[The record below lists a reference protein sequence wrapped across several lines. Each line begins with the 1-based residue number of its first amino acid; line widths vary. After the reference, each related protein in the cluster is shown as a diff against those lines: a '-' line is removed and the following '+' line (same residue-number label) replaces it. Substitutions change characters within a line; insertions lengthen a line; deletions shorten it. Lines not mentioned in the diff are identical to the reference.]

1 MGNVYT
7 VTTTSDVD
15 PSPGNDLTLSEAI
28 NDANANPGSTID
40 FSPSVFTAG
49 NDTYTLTGTLPEIT
63 ANVTIDGTTTDGQG
77 ITLDGGGKYQ
87 GLYVYSG
94 TAVIEN
100 LTLDDTPAIGQAGS
114 NGADGN
120 AVFTP
125 GGGGVFGAGGGGGG
139 GAGLGGGLLVG
150 SQASVTLS
158 NVAFAAE
165 SATGG
170 QGGAGGS
177 YDVTHDMGN
186 NRGGSGG
193 GFESGAGGQGAQT
206 KGVGGSAGGFGAGGG
221 GGAGS
226 AGTGG
231 AGGFG
236 GGGGGGGGLS
246 KPGENGAGV
255 GGAGGFGAGAGRG
268 IAGPFSLSGGGGGG
282 GLGAG
287 GDIFVEQG
295 GSLTIDAASLGA
307 ATVSG
312 GLLGSDGEGNTAGTG
327 GAYGSGLFIQGDQ
340 SVTFAP
346 AADQT
351 VTISGVIADQSGSG
365 GTGVNA
371 GTGSLIMDGA
381 GTLVLAADN
390 MPGSSS
396 DPDHGGFTGGITI
409 EAGTVDLTAAGAAGS
424 GPITFDPGT
433 LEFTPATAPT
443 NEIDGFGAG
452 DSIQIDDFR
461 ETSAP
466 TYANRIL
473 TLTGTDENGNPI
485 SPFTL
490 DIPGQALGN
499 FQVNVGST
507 DTVIDYAACYCAGT
521 LIRTACGNKR
531 VEKLQ
536 IGDEVMTASG
546 VARPIKWIG
555 RRSYL
560 GRFVMGRKDILPVCI
575 KASALDDNVPKRDL
589 RISPN
594 HAMYL
599 DGVLIEAKDLV
610 NGSSI
615 VQAESV
621 EQVEYFHIELE
632 SHDIIVAEGAM
643 SETFIDDDSRGMFHN
658 AHEYRVLYPAAA
670 AVARYCAPRLDDG
683 YEVEAIRR
691 RLARRAGLVSE
702 ETSTL
707 AGQLRGF
714 IDRITPHVL
723 EGWAQNVDHPEA
735 PVCLDIFAG
744 DRLIGQILAD
754 CYREDLKQAGIGSG
768 HHGFEFVLPAE
779 LLFAPKDIDVRRSV
793 DGAALELTID
803 AWRALRSA
811 A

>member
-1 MGNVYT
+1 M
-7 VTTTSDVD
+7 
-15 PSPGNDLTLSEAI
+15 
-28 NDANANPGSTID
+28 
-40 FSPSVFTAG
+40 
-49 NDTYTLTGTLPEIT
+49 
-63 ANVTIDGTTTDGQG
+63 
-77 ITLDGGGKYQ
+77 
-87 GLYVYSG
+87 
-94 TAVIEN
+94 
-100 LTLDDTPAIGQAGS
+100 
-114 NGADGN
+114 
-120 AVFTP
+120 
-125 GGGGVFGAGGGGGG
+125 
-139 GAGLGGGLLVG
+139 
-150 SQASVTLS
+150 
-158 NVAFAAE
+158 
-165 SATGG
+165 
-170 QGGAGGS
+170 
-177 YDVTHDMGN
+177 HDMGN

-193 GFESGAGGQGAQT
+193 GFEGGAGGQGAQT
-206 KGVGGSAGGFGAGGG
+206 KGAGGSAGGFGAGGG

-226 AGTGG
+226 GGTGG

-236 GGGGGGGGLS
+236 GGGGASGGFS
-246 KPGENGAGV
+246 NTGESGAAI
-255 GGAGGFGAGAGRG
+255 GGAGGFGAGAGG
-268 IAGPFSLSGGGGGG
+268 GEAGPFSLSGGGGGG

-312 GLLGSDGEGNTAGTG
+312 GLRGPAGEGSTAGTG
-327 GAYGSGLFIQGDQ
+327 GAYGSGLFIEGDQ

-346 AADQT
+346 AAKQT

-365 GTGVNA
+365 GTSANA
-371 GTGSLIMDGA
+371 GKGSLIMDGA

-396 DPDHGGFTGGITI
+396 DPDHGGFSGNITI

-424 GPITFDPGT
+424 GTITFDPGT

-443 NEIDGFGAG
+443 NEIDNFGPG
-452 DSIQIDDFR
+452 DSIQIDDFL

-466 TYANRIL
+466 TYANGIL
-473 TLTGTDENGNPI
+473 SLTGTDEKGNPI

-507 DTVIDYAACYCAGT
+507 DTVIDYVACYCAGT
-521 LIRTACGNKR
+521 LIRAPCGNQR

-546 VARPIKWIG
+546 AGRPIKWIG

-575 KASALDDNVPKRDL
+575 KAGALADNVPKRDL
-589 RISPN
+589 WISPN
-594 HAMYL
+594 HAMYFNDKHL

-610 NGSSI
+610 NGVSI

-632 SHDIIVAEGAM
+632 THDVIVAEGAL

-670 AVARYCAPRLDDG
+670 TAAQYCAPRLDGG
-683 YEVEAIRR
+683 YEVEAVRR
-691 RLARRAGLVSE
+691 HLALRAGLAPSD
-702 ETSTL
+702 ETTV
-707 AGQLRGF
+707 AGAVRGF
-714 IDRITPHVL
+714 IDRVTPDVI

-803 AWRALRSA
+803 AWRVLRSA